1 MGKRQKEVG
10 YNEDYRYER
19 VQDFVPRL
27 FMNAN
32 THHPMELIT
41 ESSAKKVVRVPE
53 IVSVDPSYD
62 DLADDEE
69 ADNSRTVRT
78 SIG

>member
-1 MGKRQKEVG
+1 
-10 YNEDYRYER
+10 
-19 VQDFVPRL
+19 
-27 FMNAN
+27 
-32 THHPMELIT
+32 MELIT

-69 ADNSRTVRT
+69 ADNSRAVRT